1 MFSCE
6 YYETYF
12 EEHLQTAA
20 TVIFQN
26 YFPGH
31 LKEAASQFTIVQL
44 SVLFVLIYYILR
56 FLVFY
61 SLCMRSFQHENKSY
75 KY

>member
-1 MFSCE
+1 MLSCE

-26 YFPGH
+26 YFPEQ
-31 LKEAASQFTIVQL
+31 LKEAASQFTIFQL
-44 SVLFVLIYYILR
+44 SVLFVLIYYIFR
-56 FLVFY
+56 FLVF
-61 SLCMRSFQHENKSY
+61 
-75 KY
+75 